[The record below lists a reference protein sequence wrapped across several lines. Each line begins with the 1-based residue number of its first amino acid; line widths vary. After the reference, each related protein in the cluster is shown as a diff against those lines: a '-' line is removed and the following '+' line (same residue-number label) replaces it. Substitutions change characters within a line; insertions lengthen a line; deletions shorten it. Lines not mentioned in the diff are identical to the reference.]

1 MTDQG
6 LSLGELVA
14 RLGGRLEGDPKTRVS
29 AIAALD
35 AAGPGMLGF
44 LANSRYRAQLARTHA
59 GCVILAEGDAEQC
72 PVAAIVADEPYAYY
86 ARAAALL
93 APAESHPAGV
103 HPDASVAPSAEVAP
117 GAWIGARAVVG
128 ANVRIGDDAFIG
140 PGCVI
145 GDGVSIGAHSRLAA
159 NVTVI
164 AAARIGADCLVH
176 PGVVI
181 GGDGFGI
188 AWDGERWLK
197 VPQLGSVRIGDAVEI
212 GANTAIDRGAIED
225 TVVEN
230 GVKLDNLIQIGHNVK
245 IGAHT
250 VMAGC
255 TGVSGSAVIGARCQ
269 IGGQVGVAGHIT
281 IADATI
287 VTGKTVVNHSIHEPG
302 GRYSGALPMDESRRW
317 QKNSARFRML
327 DTIARRLA
335 RLERLFREGE
345 K

>member
-1 MTDQG
+1 MTEQG
-6 LSLGELVA
+6 LRLGDLVT
-14 RLGGRLEGDPKTRVS
+14 RLGGRLEGNPELRVHS
-29 AIAALD
+29 IAGLAG
-35 AAGPGMLGF
+35 AGPGTLSF
-44 LANSRYRAQLARTHA
+44 LANSRYRARLAGTRA
-59 GCVILAEGDAEQC
+59 GCVILAERDAPQC
-72 PVAAIVADEPYAYY
+72 PVAAIIADEPYAYY

-93 APAESHPAGV
+93 APAEPVSAGV
-103 HPDASVAPSAEVAP
+103 HPDASVASSAEIAP
-117 GAWIGARAVVG
+117 SAWIGACAVIG
-128 ANVRIGDDAFIG
+128 AEVCIGEDAFIG

-145 GDGVSIGAHSRLAA
+145 GAGVTIGAHSRLAA

-164 AAARIGADCLVH
+164 AAARIGAKCLIH

-197 VPQLGSVRIGDAVEI
+197 VPQLGSVRISDAVEI
-212 GANTAIDRGAIED
+212 GANTAIDRGAIGD
-225 TVVEN
+225 TIVEL
-230 GVKLDNLIQIGHNVK
+230 GAKLDNLIQIGHNVR
-245 IGAHT
+245 IGPHT
-250 VMAGC
+250 VIAGC
-255 TGVSGSAVIGARCQ
+255 TGVSGSATIGARCQ

-281 IADATI
+281 IADDTI

-327 DTIARRLA
+327 DIIARRLA
-335 RLERLFREGE
+335 RLERHYRDRE